1 MGFLGIQTSSA
12 KMVLFTLNKNLP
24 PPVLTNQNFLCNFT
38 TMQPRPITVCLM
50 LLLFWGWAGVFAQQL
65 IQGRVVADSVSV
77 EGIHVLNL
85 VTEKAVV
92 TDATGKFSIS
102 VSEDDLLVF
111 SAVHLEYA
119 RKSIG
124 TEELKKGEVVVR
136 MFPKTIALE
145 EVTLT
150 EYPNINAQTLG
161 IIDYKPK
168 SYTPAERRLR
178 TATGWDATANAGT
191 MAGVSFSLDPILN
204 WISGRTAMLKK
215 ELEVERRERYQ
226 SRLEAYFRDEYFT
239 RDLKIPQEFVKGFK
253 FYVVED
259 ETLQAALDKKNKE
272 RTKFELGRLAQDFL
286 SYYEQ
291 YNTTDKP

>member
-1 MGFLGIQTSSA
+1 
-12 KMVLFTLNKNLP
+12 
-24 PPVLTNQNFLCNFT
+24 
-38 TMQPRPITVCLM
+38 MQPRPIPVLLI
-50 LLLFWGWAGVFAQQL
+50 LLLFWGWETVFAQQV

-77 EGIHVLNL
+77 EGIHVMNL

-92 TDATGKFSIS
+92 TDTSGKFSIT

-124 TEELKKGEVVVR
+124 TEELEKGEVVVR
-136 MFPKTIALE
+136 MYPKTIALE
-145 EVTLT
+145 GVTVS
-150 EYPNINAQTLG
+150 EYPNINAQALG

-191 MAGVSFSLDPILN
+191 AMGGVGFSLDPILN

-226 SRLEAYFRDEYFT
+226 TRLDAYFRDEYYSK
-239 RDLKIPQEFVKGFK
+239 DLKIPEEFVKGFK

-291 YNTTDKP
+291 NTIPEKP

>member
-1 MGFLGIQTSSA
+1 MI
-12 KMVLFTLNKNLP
+12 
-24 PPVLTNQNFLCNFT
+24 
-38 TMQPRPITVCLM
+38 
-50 LLLFWGWAGVFAQQL
+50 LLLFWGWKTVSAQQL

-92 TDATGKFSIS
+92 TDASGKFSIS

-136 MFPKTIALE
+136 MFPKTIVLE
-145 EVTLT
+145 GVTLT
-150 EYPNINAQTLG
+150 EYPNINAQALG

-168 SYTPAERRLR
+168 SYTPAERRLLV
-178 TATGWDATANAGT
+178 ATGWDATLNAGT
-191 MAGVSFSLDPILN
+191 MGGVSLSLDPILN

-226 SRLEAYFRDEYFT
+226 VRLDSYFRDDFYT
-239 RDLKIPQEFVKGFK
+239 RDLQIPEGFVKGFK
-253 FYVVED
+253 YYVVED
-259 ETLQAALDKKNKE
+259 ETLQKALDAKNRE
-272 RTKFELGRLAQDFL
+272 RTRFELGRLAQDFL

-291 YNTTDKP
+291 TPISEKP

>member
-1 MGFLGIQTSSA
+1 
-12 KMVLFTLNKNLP
+12 
-24 PPVLTNQNFLCNFT
+24 
-38 TMQPRPITVCLM
+38 MQPRPIPVCLI
-50 LLLFWGWAGVFAQQL
+50 LLLFWGWKTVSAQQL

-92 TDATGKFSIS
+92 TDASGKFSIS

-124 TEELKKGEVVVR
+124 IEELKKREVVVR

-145 EVTLT
+145 GVTLT
-150 EYPNINAQTLG
+150 EFPNINAQALG

-178 TATGWDATANAGT
+178 TATGWDAQASMGT
-191 MAGVSFSLDPILN
+191 MAGMSLSLDPILN

-226 SRLEAYFRDEYFT
+226 VRLDSYFRDDFYT
-239 RDLKIPQEFVKGFK
+239 RDLQIPEGFVKGFK
-253 FYVVED
+253 YYVVED
-259 ETLQAALDKKNKE
+259 ETLQKALDAKNRE
-272 RTKFELGRLAQDFL
+272 RTRFELGRLAQDFL

-291 YNTTDKP
+291 NPISEKP